1 MAEPHVISALRA
13 KRAELSGDLIAAQ
26 KRLEK
31 LRDDLDAVDRTLRV
45 FDPRQH
51 PEKIRP
57 VVKRKG
63 DRMFG
68 YGECT
73 RAILNALRDAPE
85 PMTTAELAER
95 VALDCRIATEAP
107 DVAATLLA
115 RVQGRAGE
123 AGQARGCER
132 RGEAGAVVYRS
143 VEYRAFK
150 QICSQSEGDVGAGGL
165 TQTLDALSL
174 R

>member
-1 MAEPHVISALRA
+1 LRA

-51 PEKIRP
+51 PERIRP

-63 DRMFG
+63 DRRL

-85 PMTTAELAER
+85 AMTVDQVAER
-95 VALDCRIATEAP
+95 VALDCRIATAAP
-107 DVAATLLA
+107 SMAATLLW
-115 RVQGRAGE
+115 RVKAAVAKLGKHGVVTGQGKPAMW
-123 AGQARGCER
+123 
-132 RGEAGAVVYRS
+132 AVTPS
-143 VEYRAFK
+143 K
-150 QICSQSEGDVGAGGL
+150 
-165 TQTLDALSL
+165 
-174 R
+174 

>member
-1 MAEPHVISALRA
+1 MAEPHVISALRK
-13 KRAELSGDLIAAQ
+13 KRAELAGEVVTAQ
-26 KRLEK
+26 LRLGK

-85 PMTTAELAER
+85 PMTTADMAQR
-95 VALDCRIATEAP
+95 IALDCRIATEAP

-115 RVQGRAGE
+115 RIRAALAKLGKRGVVGSQGKP
-123 AGQARGCER
+123 ARW
-132 RGEAGAVVYRS
+132 AV
-143 VEYRAFK
+143 K
-150 QICSQSEGDVGAGGL
+150 P
-165 TQTLDALSL
+165 
-174 R
+174 

>member
-1 MAEPHVISALRA
+1 MFSGMGEPHVISALRA

-31 LRDDLDAVDRTLRV
+31 IRDDLDAVDRTLRV

-57 VVKRKG
+57 VVRRKG
-63 DRMFG
+63 DRLFG

-85 PMTTAELAER
+85 PHAAIFYR
-95 VALDCRIATEAP
+95 HIIISSGAL
-107 DVAATLLA
+107 
-115 RVQGRAGE
+115 Q
-123 AGQARGCER
+123 
-132 RGEAGAVVYRS
+132 
-143 VEYRAFK
+143 
-150 QICSQSEGDVGAGGL
+150 
-165 TQTLDALSL
+165 
-174 R
+174 

>member
-1 MAEPHVISALRA
+1 MAEPHVISALRK
-13 KRAELSGDLIAAQ
+13 KRAELAGEVVTAQ
-26 KRLEK
+26 LRLGK

-73 RAILNALRDAPE
+73 RAILNVLRDAPE
-85 PMTTAELAER
+85 PMTTADLVEQ
-95 VALDCRIATEAP
+95 VALGCRIATEAP
-107 DVAATLLA
+107 DIAATLLVRVRAALTKLGKRGVVSGEGRPA
-115 RVQGRAGE
+115 RWSVRPIATNESCIGG
-123 AGQARGCER
+123 AR
-132 RGEAGAVVYRS
+132 S
-143 VEYRAFK
+143 
-150 QICSQSEGDVGAGGL
+150 GL
-165 TQTLDALSL
+165 T
-174 R
+174 REG

>member
-1 MAEPHVISALRA
+1 MAEPHVISALRK
-13 KRAELSGDLIAAQ
+13 KRAELAGEVVTAQ
-26 KRLEK
+26 LRLGK

-85 PMTTAELAER
+85 AMSVDQVAER

-115 RVQGRAGE
+115 RVRAALAKLGKRGVVSGEGRPV
-123 AGQARGCER
+123 RW
-132 RGEAGAVVYRS
+132 S
-143 VEYRAFK
+143 VK
-150 QICSQSEGDVGAGGL
+150 PQ
-165 TQTLDALSL
+165 
-174 R
+174 

>member
-1 MAEPHVISALRA
+1 MRA

-31 LRDDLDAVDRTLRV
+31 LRDDIDAVDRTLRV

-57 VVKRKG
+57 IVKRKG

-73 RAILNALRDAPE
+73 RAILNALRDARA
-85 PMTTAELAER
+85 MTTADLVER
-95 VALDCRIATEAP
+95 VALD
-107 DVAATLLA
+107 LS
-115 RVQGRAGE
+115 GRDGST
-123 AGQARGCER
+123 GR
-132 RGEAGAVVYRS
+132 RG
-143 VEYRAFK
+143 
-150 QICSQSEGDVGAGGL
+150 DAGG
-165 TQTLDALSL
+165 AC
-174 R
+174 

>member
-1 MAEPHVISALRA
+1 MAEPHVISALRK
-13 KRAELSGDLIAAQ
+13 KRAELAGEVVTTQL
-26 KRLEK
+26 RLGK
-31 LRDDLDAVDRTLRV
+31 LRDDLDAIDRTLRV

-51 PEKIRP
+51 PEKIRS

-85 PMTTAELAER
+85 PMMADQVAER

-107 DVAATLLA
+107 DVAATLRWRVKATLA
-115 RVQGRAGE
+115 
-123 AGQARGCER
+123 
-132 RGEAGAVVYRS
+132 AVS
-143 VEYRAFK
+143 P
-150 QICSQSEGDVGAGGL
+150 Q
-165 TQTLDALSL
+165 LSWYNA
-174 R
+174 